1 MYFGYR
7 GFYIS
12 MFIVGL
18 RVFVDIITFVDF
30 IGNAAIALFV
40 FVVTFSW
47 SYLVVEFDEVANRF
61 SRYF

>member
-18 RVFVDIITFVDF
+18 RVFEDIIIVVDV
-30 IGNAAIALFV
+30 IGNAAIAHFV